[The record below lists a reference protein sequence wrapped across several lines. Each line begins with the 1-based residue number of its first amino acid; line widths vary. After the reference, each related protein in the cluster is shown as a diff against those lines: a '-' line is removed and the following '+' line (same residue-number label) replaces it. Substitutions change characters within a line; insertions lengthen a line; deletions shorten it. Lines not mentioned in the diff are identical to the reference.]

1 MRRVVL
7 LLVIVLAG
15 CGQAERPYSPAAE
28 PAPVK
33 SSAKTS
39 ARATTQ
45 PEEALPTG
53 PQSIAIGDG
62 LRVRVEWPADPD
74 PLLKVIVDQYVGTR
88 QAVVDGTRGYRRNLE
103 IKAEE
108 QATEWVNQFI
118 DEERSMRG
126 TGRLYDLRI
135 SARMG
140 KGAQVNACVDESGV
154 RMISSRTGKAV
165 APQPDWLRTPYS
177 QSVVA
182 HRGDDG
188 VWRIRSYIPS
198 TERCSR

>member
-1 MRRVVL
+1 MRRVMV

-15 CGQAERPYSPAAE
+15 CGQAERPYVPATE
-28 PAPVK
+28 PAPAQSSVK
-33 SSAKTS
+33 PSAKG
-39 ARATTQ
+39 TQ
-45 PEEALPTG
+45 PAETLPSG

-103 IKAEE
+103 IEAEA
-108 QATEWVNQFI
+108 QATEWVNEFI
-118 DEERSMRG
+118 DAERSMRG
-126 TGRLYDLRI
+126 TGRLYDLRV

-140 KGAQVNACVDESGV
+140 KGAQINACVDESGV
-154 RMISSRTGKAV
+154 RLISSRTGKAV
-165 APQPDWLRTPYS
+165 APQPDWLRTPYG

-182 HRGDDG
+182 HHGDDG
-188 VWRIRSYIPS
+188 VWRIRSYITS
-198 TERCSR
+198 TERCTR

>member
-7 LLVIVLAG
+7 LLLIVLAG
-15 CGQAERPYSPAAE
+15 CGQAERPYTPVAE
-28 PAPVK
+28 PTPAKPSVK
-33 SSAKTS
+33 A
-39 ARATTQ
+39 TQ
-45 PEEALPTG
+45 PAQSLPSG

-88 QAVVDGTRGYRRNLE
+88 QAVVEGTRGYRRNLE
-103 IKAEE
+103 IQAEA
-108 QATEWVNQFI
+108 QATEWVNQFV
-118 DEERSMRG
+118 DEERSLRG
-126 TGRLYDLRI
+126 TGRLYDLRV

-140 KGAQVNACVDESGV
+140 KGAQINACVDESGV
-154 RMISSRTGKAV
+154 RLISSRTGKAV
-165 APQPDWLRTPYS
+165 ASQPDWLRAPYS

-188 VWRIRSYIPS
+188 VWRIRSYITS
-198 TERCSR
+198 TERCTR